1 MPPFRWRGIVEGYY
15 GPPFAH
21 EDRLWWIDRLAGFG
35 MNLYVHAPKN
45 DRLQRD
51 EWRTPYPEDTLRAFA
66 ELVERGRAAGV
77 EVGFSVS
84 PGLSIEYA
92 SREDVASLVA
102 KLRRFVELGS
112 LFVSLGLDDV
122 PSELAHPA
130 DRRAFRSL
138 AAAHVALAHAV
149 LDGLGAGVELW
160 LVPTDY
166 LGTEPSAYLEELGS
180 GLDPRVLVAWTG
192 RTVVSPTVR
201 ADEAARRAATLRR
214 PLLLWDNYP
223 VSDGP
228 MRPCLHLGPYRGR
241 DPDLG
246 RHLGGVVLNVMQHAR
261 ASALAVRTAAEFLRG
276 PARYDPEHAWREA
289 VYELGAG
296 SGEAFALFAAAHRF
310 SALAPDDRD
319 RELEAAL
326 RGLGRAGPGAAEVER
341 KRLAAL
347 LAARLEA
354 ADAVREG
361 LVDRRLARELEPW
374 LAAHR
379 RECERMRAALD
390 FLETLAGEGAALPK
404 VLALFGLELR
414 VRGRAEDAA
423 SFGPRR
429 VLYPQLASL
438 ESGAARFAEDPSLYL
453 DRCLADELV
462 RLAERRAAEEL
473 GLVIAAPPG
482 SPAA

>member
-1 MPPFRWRGIVEGYY
+1 MPPFRWRGVIEGYY
-15 GPPFAH
+15 GPPWAH
-21 EDRLWWIDRLAGFG
+21 EDRLWWIDRLGGFG

-51 EWRTPYPEDTLRAFA
+51 EWRTPYPDETLHAFA
-66 ELVERGRAAGV
+66 ELVGRGRAGGV
-77 EVGFSVS
+77 EVGFSIS
-84 PGLSIEYA
+84 PGLSIEYS
-92 SREDVASLVA
+92 SRDDVALLVA
-102 KLRRFVELGS
+102 KLRRFVGLGS
-112 LFVSLGLDDV
+112 RFVSLGLDDV
-122 PSELAHPA
+122 PSELAHA
-130 DRRAFRSL
+130 GDRRAFRSL

-149 LDGLGAGVELW
+149 LEGLGPGVELW

-166 LGTEPSAYLEELGS
+166 LGTGPTPYLEELGE
-180 GLDPRVLVAWTG
+180 GLDPRVLVGWTG

-214 PLLLWDNYP
+214 RLLLWDNYP

-228 MRPCLHLGPYRGR
+228 MRPCLHLGPYVGR
-241 DPDLG
+241 DPDLAE
-246 RHLGGVVLNVMQHAR
+246 HLGGVVLNAMQHAR
-261 ASALAVRTAAEFLRG
+261 ASAVAVRTAADFLRDPG
-276 PARYDPEHAWREA
+276 RYDPERAFREA

-319 RELEAAL
+319 RELAAAL
-326 RGLGRAGPGAAEVER
+326 DEVRRARSGEAKAERERLG
-341 KRLAAL
+341 AL

-361 LVDRRLARELEPW
+361 LADRRLAAELEPW
-374 LAAHR
+374 LASHR

-390 FLETLAGEGAALPK
+390 FLATLAADGPALPK
-404 VLALFGLELR
+404 VLALFGLEAR
-414 VRGRAEDAA
+414 ARGRNEEAA

-438 ESGAARFAEDPSLYL
+438 QNNAARFAKDPSLYL

-462 RLAERRAAEEL
+462 RLAEQRAAEEL
-473 GLVIAAPPG
+473 GLVIADPPG
-482 SPAA
+482 GRAP